1 VREEEGWRE
10 TLGKKKKNKQK
21 GAAAA
26 LVSISIVDSSY

>member
-1 VREEEGWRE
+1 MERNVG
-10 TLGKKKKNKQK
+10 GKKKKQK